1 MNVTEDTFDSF
12 ITSLVPGITESSRR
26 DVHALYIG
34 GPSNESLWERTTSLI
49 GDIQTNCNAQ
59 TIASSYATHGN
70 AAYRYV
76 FSVPPGE
83 HGEDVPYSFYSD
95 GDNPT
100 DIVVTSLA
108 VAKVLPNIITSLAV
122 SGTPQFSPND
132 TMEKYGSKE
141 VILNI
146 ASNATSERIGDPW
159 RSKRCSYW
167 QNGMFVQR

>member
-1 MNVTEDTFDSF
+1 MHYILAVHQTRVYGDAQPL
-12 ITSLVPGITESSRR
+12 SLEIFCSIATPK
-26 DVHALYIG
+26 
-34 GPSNESLWERTTSLI
+34 SLLHLMLRMKMLLT
-49 GDIQTNCNAQ
+49 DM
-59 TIASSYATHGN
+59 
-70 AAYRYV
+70 

-83 HGEDVPYSFYSD
+83 HAEDVPYSFYSE
-95 GDNPT
+95 GDNPSDT
-100 DIVVTSLA
+100 LVTSLA
-108 VAKVLPNIITSLAV
+108 VANVLPNIITSLAV
-122 SGTPQFSPND
+122 SGIPQFTPND

>member
-1 MNVTEDTFDSF
+1 MNVTEDTFDGF
-12 ITSLVPGITESSRR
+12 ITSLVPGITEGSRR

-49 GDIQTNCNAQ
+49 GDILFDCNAQ
-59 TIASSYATHGN
+59 IIASSYAAHEN

-83 HGEDVPYSFYSD
+83 HAEDVPYSFYSE
-95 GDNPT
+95 GDNPSDT
-100 DIVVTSLA
+100 LVISLA
-108 VAKVLPNIITSLAV
+108 VANVLPNIITSLAV
-122 SGTPQFSPND
+122 SGIPQFTPND

-167 QNGMFVQR
+167 QNGMFVQG